1 MRLSK
6 TQKSTSALCFLYCV
20 TSTTPLL
27 LTERLTSSA
36 PAAASSPGRTWR
48 RELGTPPASQPQ
60 SLRTDVTRLW
70 CTVTMLHENLNAFSP
85 RSPTERPLKWWWED
99 KLTQHK
105 RWLIIFL
112 SDDWALIIPLI
123 SLILND
129 LIKTIQTLTQSP
141 RWRRDVAS
149 NRQQPKVQR
158 RLQSQRKAANEA
170 GAGKDYP
177 DPNALCIL
185 ICALKPST
193 LEKRNSS
200 RLVLHL

>member
-1 MRLSK
+1 MLCVFSIVSLARLPSCS
-6 TQKSTSALCFLYCV
+6 QNASHHLHQQQRPVLEELEDV
-20 TSTTPLL
+20 NL
-27 LTERLTSSA
+27 ERHQHHSHNHSGLM
-36 PAAASSPGRTWR
+36 SPGSGA
-48 RELGTPPASQPQ
+48 L
-60 SLRTDVTRLW
+60 LRCFT
-70 CTVTMLHENLNAFSP
+70 ENLNAFSP